1 MRPSHFSGDDLV
13 AVWVVDVL
21 LEQLHVA
28 FGFTILLLKK
38 PLPIV
43 LVPSRLWLIKIIIH
57 TRPLSYLEHAC
68 KAFIAQGLKP
78 QLTTS
83 GLDIVSLFAPDR
95 GIHTAALQSF

>member
-43 LVPSRLWLIKIIIH
+43 LVPSRLWLIKIISH
-57 TRPLSYLEHAC
+57 TRPLSYFGHAC
-68 KAFIAQGLKP
+68 KAFIAQGLQA

-83 GLDIVSLFAPDR
+83 GVDTVSLFAPDR
-95 GIHTAALQSF
+95 GIDTPALTRF